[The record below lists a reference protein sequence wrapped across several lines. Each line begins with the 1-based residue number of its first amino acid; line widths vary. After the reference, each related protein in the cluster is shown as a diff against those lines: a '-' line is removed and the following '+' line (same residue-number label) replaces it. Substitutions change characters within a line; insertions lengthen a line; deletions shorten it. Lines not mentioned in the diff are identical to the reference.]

1 MSLGEDVELA
11 EALPPLLRAVSG
23 GRVGEKECEMYETS
37 GEKGVSAFDVL
48 RLVDKGGKG
57 TA

>member
-1 MSLGEDVELA
+1 MGEDVELA